1 MHGRLI
7 LYWNLVAP
15 YIQYGVIG
23 SVVLLF
29 IQAWCI
35 SLRGPLFCAMFN
47 PLFIVIVMY
56 WLLLLL
62 HEEIYFGSLI
72 GSTGVIIGLYVV
84 LWGKAENVPELN
96 VKSTDPK
103 SMINPTEDVKILIK
117 ESSSVK
123 AY

>member
-1 MHGRLI
+1 MQESNSYTIFYLTDATVLSLSLSI
-7 LYWNLVAP
+7 
-15 YIQYGVIG
+15 YIYV
-23 SVVLLF
+23 
-29 IQAWCI
+29 
-35 SLRGPLFCAMFN
+35 
-47 PLFIVIVMY
+47 
-56 WLLLLL
+56 
-62 HEEIYFGSLI
+62 SLI